1 MPEPRNHYFL
11 KLLPCRPTFAFD
23 MTTEERQIMQQ
34 HVAYWQSLMAQGKI
48 VVFGPVMDPK
58 GPYGMG
64 IVAAESEDAIRAFI
78 ESDPASRINTYEYY
92 PIHAV
97 LPS

>member
-1 MPEPRNHYFL
+1 MAHYFL
-11 KLLPCRPTFAFD
+11 KLNPCRPTFAMD
-23 MTTEERQIMQQ
+23 MNDEERSIMQQ
-34 HVAYWQSLMAQGKI
+34 HSAYWRELMQQGKV

-64 IVAAESEDAIRAFI
+64 VIEAENEDGIRQFI
-78 ESDPASRINTYEYY
+78 AGDPASKINSYEFY

-97 LPS
+97 LPVRTP